1 MNLRNGMWHG
11 LRNDII
17 VWNLRYGKWRKEI
30 NYTEKHARVS
40 HFFGAIFEGA
50 TALPV
55 RLLLLAQT
63 NKAVRGTS
71 RGLWRKS
78 LLVAVNFTEFLS
90 P

>member
-1 MNLRNGMWHG
+1 M
-11 LRNDII
+11 
-17 VWNLRYGKWRKEI
+17 
-30 NYTEKHARVS
+30 RVS
-40 HFFGAIFEGA
+40 RLFFGAIFEGA

-63 NKAVRGTS
+63 NKAARRSS